1 MVKRSAFEGRT
12 DEELV
17 RLASAGAEQS
27 REAAAELLRRWQG
40 PVYAWCRRFVRDPDR
55 ALDLS
60 QDVLLAVYRSLGS
73 FQFRAPFGAW
83 VFTIAR
89 HRCIRAMRPV
99 ALTRDEGADADEL
112 PAAASAGPEES
123 AERRIEEE
131 RVLEV
136 IREALDPIEQQ
147 VLWLRCFERVPVEE
161 LTQLLDVPGSSG
173 ARGLLQ
179 TARRKLRTA
188 LEARGIARNEGDDT

>member
-1 MVKRSAFEGRT
+1 MVKRSAPEGRT

-17 RLASAGAEQS
+17 RLACAGAEPS
-27 REAAAELLRRWQG
+27 RDAAAELLRRWQG
-40 PVYAWCRRFVRDPDR
+40 PVYAWCRRFARDPDR

-60 QDVLLAVYRSLGS
+60 QDVLLAVYRSLPS

-99 ALTRDEGADADEL
+99 ALTRDEGTDTDAL
-112 PAAASAGPEES
+112 AATAAGPEES

-136 IREALDPIEQQ
+136 IREALDPLEQQ

-161 LTQLLDVPGSSG
+161 LTQLLHVPGSSG

-179 TARRKLRTA
+179 TARRKLRAA
-188 LEARGIARNEGDDT
+188 LEQRGITMDEGDDT

>member
-1 MVKRSAFEGRT
+1 MVMRTAPDGRT
-12 DEELV
+12 DEALV
-17 RLASAGAEQS
+17 RLACAGGAAA
-27 REAAAELLRRWQG
+27 REAAAELLGRWQG
-40 PVYAWCRRFVRDPDR
+40 PVYAWCRRFARDPDR

-83 VFTIAR
+83 VFTITR

-99 ALTRDEGADADEL
+99 ALTRDEGADADDL
-112 PAAASAGPEES
+112 PAASAGPEES

-136 IREALDPIEQQ
+136 IREALDPLEQQ

-161 LTQLLDVPGSSG
+161 LTQLLNVPGSTG

-179 TARRKLRTA
+179 TARRKLRAA
-188 LEARGIARNEGDDT
+188 LERRGIALEEGDDT

>member
-1 MVKRSAFEGRT
+1 MVKRPAHEGRT

-17 RLASAGAEQS
+17 QLACAGDKGS
-27 REAAAELLRRWQG
+27 REAAAELLERWQG
-40 PVYAWCRRFVRDPDR
+40 PVYAWCRRFARDPDR
-55 ALDLS
+55 AEDLT
-60 QDVLLAVYRSLGS
+60 QDVLTSVYRSLGS

-99 ALTRDEGADADEL
+99 ALLRD
-112 PAAASAGPEES
+112 ES
-123 AERRIEEE
+123 AETDALEHAAPGPEDEAERRMEDDA
-131 RVLEV
+131 V
-136 IREALDPIEQQ
+136 REAIHEALEPVEQQ
-147 VLWLRCFERVPVEE
+147 ALWLRCVDRVPVDE
-161 LTQLLDVPGSSG
+161 LTRLLDVSGASG

-188 LEARGIARNEGDDT
+188 LERRGIVYGEEDAR

>member
-1 MVKRSAFEGRT
+1 MVKRSASEGRT

-17 RLASAGAEQS
+17 RSACAGGVGS
-27 REAAAELLRRWQG
+27 REAAAELLGRWQG
-40 PVYAWCRRFVRDPDR
+40 PVYAWCRRFARDPDR

-83 VFTIAR
+83 VFTITR

-112 PAAASAGPEES
+112 PAVAAGPEES

-136 IREALDPIEQQ
+136 IREALDPLEQQ

-161 LTQLLDVPGSSG
+161 LTQLLNVPGSTG

-179 TARRKLRTA
+179 TARRKLRAA
-188 LEARGIARNEGDDT
+188 LEKRGIALSEGEDT